1 MLPPKRLL
9 WMLAGLLAC
18 LALYQVYLFFL
29 GGYDGLAPLPTEY
42 WPGQVDQAPTIRDT
56 PNPEPPVVRKL
67 RLAFGPQAK
76 EAERPILIESV
87 QHGMVLAAQK
97 AFLNADG
104 KLELEQVSV
113 ALFGKKKTD
122 PAEPDFCTLQGD
134 RAIIEFDKPLTSVR
148 DVANRK
154 PVAGR
159 IEGSLDPASGKINQV
174 HLRHSRRT
182 ANPDDD
188 LHLYTDWLQ
197 YDNRQHRIWTDAA
210 VEIVDG
216 DPDTGKVTG
225 IGLEVLL
232 ETESPSK
239 PASKPARSTITG
251 VRSVELGRNV
261 QMYFQL
267 EAHAALFGGASK
279 PGRTSTVSPTFRDP
293 RGADA
298 PRSRPSDATD
308 ADRRPASSATPLA
321 ATASPAMAKPAR
333 RSPVKVSAEGPFIYR
348 VPEDRAE
355 FHHRV
360 HLIRI
365 VSADAISVP
374 SREAA
379 APAKG
384 SSWLDELHCQ
394 SLTLQFRRKNRDS
407 SQKPGG
413 TTASPPAK
421 PEDAEAAIELL
432 SARAVG
438 EPVELHVESESLH
451 ATGSE
456 LVFDR
461 ASNSA
466 MLVGKPLQA
475 LYEGHRLQVT
485 GTLTLRAS
493 ENQMRELR
501 EAQARGPGTAWLRG
515 RQADQVA
522 LIVRWREQMHLVR
535 DGSLERLLLSGNV
548 LLEEPQRGSL
558 RADHLLL
565 WLELAPPKTAS
576 ADTAVAPA
584 KTANPTAGNAGSPT
598 AAPMPSAGSAQTEK
612 AAAGRIPRCL
622 EASGNVS
629 LQSETFV
636 VPHTDRLRVELHNEA
651 VATPPASEPATGGP
665 PGVIVSESAAAAR
678 QPTHSAEHNRHGSP
692 TPSPPGAGAASGPSP
707 SGASGS
713 TPVPG
718 LSPPSASG
726 VDKSTVPAETG
737 QATKPNRPPLVLRA
751 RTIEA
756 IAAGSP
762 ARAELRAVSAQG
774 QVQVEQPP
782 ASPQD
787 RPWQIRCGVLHL
799 QRTANGDILR
809 LEGTPVQPASVQ
821 FGQLAMRGPVIKIDQ
836 VLNTVDVEGLGSMR
850 LPARSDFQGNPLREP
865 AEVVVDWNQSM
876 FFDGRLAE
884 FDGGV
889 QAVQANSRLACRR
902 LSLLLDRKV
911 SLREQKTMTMSGG
924 HKPPVDR
931 ETPAALSRLMCE
943 QDVRLEKAVLDAD
956 RYQLLQRIEA
966 RELAYDHETATLT
979 AYGPGIV
986 QVFQPASDAQR
997 YTGSAFPSASTGPTA
1012 GNPPRALSPA
1022 SKPTP
1027 VAPSAANGFKL
1038 TRIRYDGHMQATKAA
1053 DKQTDVITFTG
1064 GVQLVHV
1071 PASDPDEPV
1080 DPDRLPDGLSLSCG
1094 QLKITSRKLENGGA
1108 AQELLAL
1115 QGVRV
1120 RASQFYAHA
1129 DRVSF
1134 DEAKDLLVLEGSS
1147 GATLYRQKV
1156 PGGEYEPVR
1165 AKRIWFWRRDN
1176 RVRFDGTESIHI
1188 NP

>member
-9 WMLAGLLAC
+9 WMLAGLLVC

-29 GGYDGLAPLPTEY
+29 GGYDGLTPLPAEY
-42 WPGQVDQAPTIRDT
+42 WPGQVNELPQIRDT

-122 PAEPDFCTLQGD
+122 PAEPDICTLQGD

-159 IEGSLDPASGKINQV
+159 IEGGLDPASGKINQV

-197 YDNRQHRIWTDAA
+197 YDDRQHRIWTDAA

-216 DPDTGKVTG
+216 DPDTGKITG
-225 IGLEVLL
+225 IGLEVFL

-239 PASKPARSTITG
+239 APNKPARGTITG

-267 EAHAALFGGASK
+267 EAHTALFGGAGK
-279 PGRTSTVSPTFRDP
+279 PGRTSTVSPAAPPTLRP
-293 RGADA
+293 PDA
-298 PRSRPSDATD
+298 AA
-308 ADRRPASSATPLA
+308 ADRRQASSTTPLA
-321 ATASPAMAKPAR
+321 AHASLVPAKPAR
-333 RSPVKVSAEGPFIYR
+333 RSPVKVIAEGPFIYR

-360 HLIRI
+360 HLIRL
-365 VSADAISVP
+365 VPADAICLP
-374 SREAA
+374 SREAS

-407 SQKPGG
+407 SLKPGG
-413 TTASPPAK
+413 TAASQPAK
-421 PEDAEAAIELL
+421 PEDAEAAIELV

-451 ATGSE
+451 ATGTE

-466 MLVGKPLQA
+466 MLVGKPLEA
-475 LYEGHRLQVT
+475 LYDGHRLQVT

-565 WLELAPPKTAS
+565 WLELAAPKTAS
-576 ADTAVAPA
+576 AGTAVAPA
-584 KTANPTAGNAGSPT
+584 KTPIPTGGAAGSST
-598 AAPMPSAGSAQTEK
+598 AAPTPIAGSAQTEK

-651 VATPPASEPATGGP
+651 VATPPVSEPATAAT
-665 PGVIVSESAAAAR
+665 PGAIVSESAAATG
-678 QPTHSAEHNRHGSP
+678 QPTHSAEHNRHASP
-692 TPSPPGAGAASGPSP
+692 TASPPGAGGKSAPSH
-707 SGASGS
+707 SGASGRTALADAS
-713 TPVPG
+713 
-718 LSPPSASG
+718 LPSASG
-726 VDKSTVPAETG
+726 MDKSAVPTETG

-762 ARAELRAVSAQG
+762 TRAELRAVSAQG

-787 RPWQIRCGVLHL
+787 RPWQIRCGLLHL

-850 LPARSDFQGNPLREP
+850 LPTRSDFQGNPLREP

-889 QAVQANSRLACRR
+889 QAVQGNSRLACRR

-911 SLREQKTMTMSGG
+911 SLREQKTTELNRG
-924 HKPPVDR
+924 

-943 QDVRLEKAVLDAD
+943 QDVRLEKAVLEAD

-979 AYGPGIV
+979 AYGPGVV

-997 YTGSAFPSASTGPTA
+997 YTGSAFSSGPTGPAA
-1012 GNPPRALSPA
+1012 GNPSSTLPPA
-1022 SKPTP
+1022 SKPNP

-1053 DKQTDVITFTG
+1053 DRQTDVITFTG

-1080 DPDRLPDGLSLSCG
+1080 DPDRLPDDGLSLSCG
-1094 QLKITSRKLENGGA
+1094 QLKITNRKLENGGS

-1120 RASQFYAHA
+1120 RARQFYAHA